1 MLFRSH
7 WSEQTQVIAIKGT
20 ATGQLNQEN
29 FGVQDGPIIPAT
41 TYTMND
47 GDSGRITYV
56 GKSLSG
62 LDLDMIYTVASS
74 DKDSWQANEGAEG
87 IPQGLTF
94 TGEQNIAESGGNSI
108 VCLYNGAN
116 ALSLIYQIVKH
127 DTTTYWLAKTNVPSS
142 IEIPLPGP
150 CSKKYHE
157 DVYKRQLMYRSGHRS
172 RQPFIPADLGE
183 LPSLIKTQTL

>member
-1 MLFRSH
+1 MYR
-7 WSEQTQVIAIKGT
+7 QTQVIAIKGT

-127 DTTTYWLAKTNVPSS
+127 DTTTEVPVVASFITTDIDNAQGVQTNLANLVTIV
-142 IEIPLPGP
+142 
-150 CSKKYHE
+150 
-157 DVYKRQLMYRSGHRS
+157 
-172 RQPFIPADLGE
+172 
-183 LPSLIKTQTL
+183 